1 MSIWNPD
8 KKEYYL
14 RLMIVDGY
22 YTLCAVDS
30 FGKLVDDGIILQV
43 RNGVTYLNQKLHPAI
58 STAVTDGLGFR
69 LDEKT
74 KTIQTCLEGSIL
86 KKHTP

>member
-43 RNGVTYLNQKLHPAI
+43 RRGITYMNQKLHPAI
-58 STAVTDGLGFR
+58 STSVTDGLGFQI
-69 LDEKT
+69 DEKT
-74 KTIQTCLEGSIL
+74 KAIKTSLESHIL
-86 KKHTP
+86 KVHTP